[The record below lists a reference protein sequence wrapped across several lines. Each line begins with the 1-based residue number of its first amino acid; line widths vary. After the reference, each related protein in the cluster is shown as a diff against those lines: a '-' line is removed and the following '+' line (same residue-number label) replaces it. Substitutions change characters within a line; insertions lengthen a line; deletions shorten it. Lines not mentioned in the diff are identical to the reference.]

1 MLDKSEVQ
9 KQLDKFKASVIKES
23 RKNLTNLKK
32 NSSKK
37 LYSSLRG
44 EVKVMPKSF
53 SMDFFMADYGQ
64 YQDKG
69 VNGVGP
75 AGKDKNGNLKTVVK
89 DGRYKFGTGSGPSGG
104 LRRGLDKWMVRRK
117 IAPRDE
123 KGKFVSR
130 KTLKFLIA
138 RSIFRHGI
146 KPSLFFTKPFESA
159 FEKLPSELIDK
170 FGLDALEL
178 FKMTVQQPKIK

>member
-1 MLDKSEVQ
+1 MLKKSETQ
-9 KQLDKFKASVIKES
+9 KQLDKFKNYVISES

-37 LYSSLRG
+37 LYSSLKSHA
-44 EVKVMPKSF
+44 VAMPNSFMMDF
-53 SMDFFMADYGQ
+53 SMVDYGH

-89 DGRYKFGTGSGPSGG
+89 NGRYNFGTGSGPAGG
-104 LRRGLDKWMVRRK
+104 LRRGLDKWMVRRG

-146 KPSLFFTKPFESA
+146 KPSLFFTKPFEKA
-159 FEKLPSELIDK
+159 FSKLPAELIEK
-170 FGLDALEL
+170 FGLDSINL
-178 FKMTVQQPKIK
+178 FNLTIQQPKVK

>member
-1 MLDKSEVQ
+1 MLNKSETQ
-9 KQLDKFKASVIKES
+9 KALDKFKNSIIKES

-37 LYSSLRG
+37 LYTSLRG
-44 EVKVMPKSF
+44 RVLLMPNSF
-53 SMDFFMADYGQ
+53 SMDFFMVDYGHF
-64 YQDKG
+64 QDKG

-75 AGKDKNGNLKTVVK
+75 AGKDRFGKLKKVIK
-89 DGRYKFGTGSGPSGG
+89 DGKYNFGTGSGPTGG
-104 LRRGLDKWMVRRK
+104 LRRGLDKWMTRK
-117 IAPRDE
+117 GIAPRNE

-159 FEKLPSELIDK
+159 FSKLPAELIEK
-170 FGLDALEL
+170 FGLDSINL
-178 FKMTVQQPKIK
+178 FNLTIQQPKIK

>member
-9 KQLDKFKASVIKES
+9 KQLDKFKAYVISES
-23 RKNLTNLKK
+23 RKNLTKLKK

-37 LYSSLRG
+37 LYNSLRG
-44 EVKVMPKSF
+44 EAKAMPNSF
-53 SMDFFMADYGQ
+53 SMDFFMEDYGHF
-64 YQDKG
+64 QDKG

-89 DGRYKFGTGSGPSGG
+89 DGKYNFGTGSGPAGG
-104 LRRGLDKWMVRRK
+104 LRRGLDKWMVRRG
-117 IAPRDE
+117 IAPRNE
-123 KGKFVSR
+123 KGKFISR
-130 KTLKFLIA
+130 QNLKFLIA

-146 KPSLFFTKPFESA
+146 KPSLFFTKPFEDA
-159 FEKLPSELIDK
+159 YKKLPSELVDK

-178 FKMTVQQPKIK
+178 FDMTIQQPKI

>member
-9 KQLDKFKASVIKES
+9 KQLDKFKAYVISES
-23 RKNLTNLKK
+23 RKNLTRLKK

-37 LYSSLRG
+37 LYSSLKSHA
-44 EVKVMPKSF
+44 VAMPNSFMMDF
-53 SMDFFMADYGQ
+53 SMVDYGH

-75 AGKDKNGNLKTVVK
+75 AGKDRFGNLKTVVK
-89 DGRYKFGTGSGPSGG
+89 NGKYNFGTGSGPAGG
-104 LRRGLDKWMVRRK
+104 LRRGLDKWMVRRG
-117 IAPRDE
+117 IAPRNE
-123 KGKFVSR
+123 KGKFISR
-130 KTLKFLIA
+130 QNLKFLIA

-159 FEKLPSELIDK
+159 YKRLPSDLVDK

-178 FKMTVQQPKIK
+178 FDMTIQQPKI